1 MENLNTK
8 IGLVGLGI
16 IGSSILKNIHSAGQK
31 SSGFDIDENSMIRL
45 SSEGFETTKSIDLLF
60 ESSNIL
66 ITSLPSS
73 KALDETI
80 DALINNKKSGI
91 EVVIE
96 TSTLSLECKLRNE
109 KKAKN
114 VGIEVLDCPISGTGK
129 QAETA
134 DMFCMS
140 AAQKTFIGR
149 YLLYWTLFQKKHSF
163 WVIMAMEQKQNSS
176 QIYWSRSTMLP
187 QLKQLGWERKVA
199 WI

>member
-45 SSEGFETTKSIDLLF
+45 NSEGFETTESIDRLF

-80 DALINNKKSGI
+80 DALISNKKSGI

-109 KKAKN
+109 EKAKN

-134 DMFCMS
+134 DIVLYASGSEETYKKVLSVLGSFSKEAFFLGC
-140 AAQKTFIGR
+140 
-149 YLLYWTLFQKKHSF
+149 LLYTSD
-163 WVIMAMEQKQNSS
+163 AADE
-176 QIYWSRSTMLP
+176 
-187 QLKQLGWERKVA
+187 
-199 WI
+199 

>member
-109 KKAKN
+109 KK
-114 VGIEVLDCPISGTGK
+114 S
-129 QAETA
+129 
-134 DMFCMS
+134 
-140 AAQKTFIGR
+140 
-149 YLLYWTLFQKKHSF
+149 KKC
-163 WVIMAMEQKQNSS
+163 WD
-176 QIYWSRSTMLP
+176 
-187 QLKQLGWERKVA
+187 
-199 WI
+199 